1 MIGSK
6 TLRFSLALT
15 VSVAVSI
22 VVAGSGCNLPSLLI
36 KGTTDGTR
44 EFTKERGTHFADPE
58 TVGPVIAAGTVTN
71 EGFLY
76 YVPDYEPL
84 LMSAIFSN
92 IAYGVGWLI
101 ADANKAEI
109 AGDFDKAEKLQ
120 ARAGILFG
128 RALFYT
134 KRMLRLRD
142 DDFDEAMAA
151 GNDAFN
157 RWVDENFYEEVDA
170 EPALIAG
177 LGFLVAMIESD
188 EGLAAAVDL
197 PVARYLI
204 EKSIELDPKLNGGQG
219 LVLIGTIE
227 CTMPKLVG
235 GRPELGLK
243 LMQRA
248 AAMDNF
254 TNHGILVSMADRC
267 AVALQDRKMFTDLL
281 MKVIE
286 SGDIEEYRLTNKL
299 ARHQA
304 ERLLKQQDEFFYD

>member
-1 MIGSK
+1 
-6 TLRFSLALT
+6 
-15 VSVAVSI
+15 
-22 VVAGSGCNLPSLLI
+22 
-36 KGTTDGTR
+36 
-44 EFTKERGTHFADPE
+44 
-58 TVGPVIAAGTVTN
+58 
-71 EGFLY
+71 
-76 YVPDYEPL
+76 VPDYEPL

-109 AGDFDKAEKLQ
+109 DGDFDKAEKLQ
-120 ARAGILFG
+120 QRAGILFG

-157 RWVDENFYEEVDA
+157 RWVDENFYEEIDA

-248 AAMDNF
+248 AEMDNY

-267 AVALQDRKMFTDLL
+267 AVALQDRKMFQELL

-286 SGDIEEYRLTNKL
+286 SGDIEEFRLTNKL

-304 ERLLKQQDEFFYD
+304 ERLLKQQGEFFYD

>member
-1 MIGSK
+1 MIGLQ
-6 TLRFSLALT
+6 TLSFRLCAVAAL
-15 VSVAVSI
+15 VLV
-22 VVAGSGCNLPSLLI
+22 SGCNLPSLLI
-36 KGTTDGTR
+36 KGTVDGTR

-58 TVGPVIAAGTVTN
+58 NVGPLIQTATVTN
-71 EGFLY
+71 EGLIY

-92 IAYGVGWLI
+92 VAYGVGWLL
-101 ADANKAEI
+101 AEGNEAEI
-109 AGDFDKAEKLQ
+109 KGDFDTAEKLQ

-128 RALFYT
+128 RALFYS

-142 DDFDEAMAA
+142 SDFDEAMAS
-151 GNDAFN
+151 GDDNFR
-157 RWVDENFYEEVDA
+157 RWVDQNFYQKDDA

-204 EKSIELDPKLNGGQG
+204 EKSIELDPELNGGQG
-219 LVLIGTIE
+219 MVLIGTIE
-227 CTMPKLVG
+227 CTMPALVG
-235 GRPELGLK
+235 GRPKLGLQ

-248 AAMDNF
+248 AAMDNE
-254 TNHGILVSMADRC
+254 TNHSILVSMAERC
-267 AVALQDRKMFTDLL
+267 AVALQDRKMFTEKL

-286 SGDIEEYRLTNKL
+286 SGDVEEYRLPNKL

>member
-1 MIGSK
+1 MNGSK
-6 TLRFSLALT
+6 TLSFALCLALLLG
-15 VSVAVSI
+15 AF
-22 VVAGSGCNLPSLLI
+22 GCNLPSLLI
-36 KGTTDGTR
+36 KGTTDSTR
-44 EFTKERGTHFADPE
+44 EFTKEAGTHFADPE
-58 TVGPVIAAGTVTN
+58 TIGPVLATATVTN
-71 EGFLY
+71 EGLIYF
-76 YVPDYEPL
+76 VPDYEPL

-92 IAYGVGWLI
+92 IAYGVGWLL
-101 ADANKAEI
+101 AEANEAEI
-109 AGDFDKAEKLQ
+109 KGDFEKAEKLQ
-120 ARAGILFG
+120 ARSGILFG

-142 DDFDEAMAA
+142 DDFDEAMAS

-157 RWVDENFYEEVDA
+157 RWVDENFYEETDA

-204 EKSIELDPKLNGGQG
+204 EKSIELDPTLNGGQG
-219 LVLIGTIE
+219 MVLIGTIE

-235 GRPELGLK
+235 GRPALGLQ

-248 AAMDNF
+248 AAMDDN
-254 TNHGILVSMADRC
+254 TNHSILVSMAERC
-267 AVALQDRKMFTDLL
+267 AVALQDHKLFQQLL

-286 SGDIEEYRLTNKL
+286 AGDVEEYRLSNKL

-304 ERLLKQQDEFFYD
+304 ERLLKQQGEFFYDE